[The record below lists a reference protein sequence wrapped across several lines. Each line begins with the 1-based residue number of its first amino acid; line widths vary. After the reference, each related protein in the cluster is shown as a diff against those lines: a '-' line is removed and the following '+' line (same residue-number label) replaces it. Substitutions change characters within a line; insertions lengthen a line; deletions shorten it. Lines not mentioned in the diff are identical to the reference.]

1 MVQELLAYNLKKYR
15 KDAGLT
21 QNAFAELC
29 GVSSSFIAHVETMS
43 CNVSIGFIEKVCRVL
58 NIEPAGLFSNKP
70 AGEKAKDLPLS

>member
-58 NIEPAGLFSNKP
+58 NIEPAGLLANKP
-70 AGEKAKDLPLS
+70 AGGKAKDFPLS